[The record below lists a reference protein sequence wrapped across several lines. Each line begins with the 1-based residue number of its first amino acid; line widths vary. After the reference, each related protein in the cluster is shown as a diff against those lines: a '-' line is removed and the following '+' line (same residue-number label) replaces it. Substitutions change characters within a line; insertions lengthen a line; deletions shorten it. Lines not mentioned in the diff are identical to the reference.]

1 MLEFVR
7 ALRGQGRLLTQLPG
21 LVLAFL
27 VAELFFKFHS
37 FALECAAFLLTWL
50 LIDLLVAGV
59 ARLAA
64 RPRRPSGA

>member
-1 MLEFVR
+1 MLEFMR
-7 ALRGQGRLLTQLPG
+7 ALRGQGRLMAQLPG

-27 VAELFFKFHS
+27 VAELFYKFHS

-50 LIDLLVAGV
+50 VIDLLVAGV
-59 ARLAA
+59 ARLAT